1 MDKNRLHEEF
11 VSGGVGDYP
20 WIVPIQGICGGI
32 FILFNYQIIQ
42 IFNLKLNGFSQI
54 LYNFFFIVIPYIFL
68 MTIFSKY
75 VLEIFV
81 ILSTTIL
88 LLQFFYPSQR
98 ENKKEDDNI
107 TFYFPEFD
115 CLRSC
120 ILIPT
125 AIAILAVDFKIFP
138 RSWGKTEYYGYSVMD
153 VGTSGSFMI
162 MGIGDEIVYQKRQ
175 LSNTVQSKK
184 KLLKSLPSWLI
195 LFILGIIRMIF
206 VSIFNYHSHV
216 SEYGVHWNFFITMGC
231 VALLSKLFSKY
242 ISIKMLTICLVLN
255 YILLNLCGLQ
265 EWGLNNDILRT
276 NIISSNKEGI
286 ISILGYFTLKK
297 SKNNTDLMCI
307 AKTLLAPIL
316 FFSLQLIAEN
326 FLGEPSRRVYNIPFF
341 FYTAGTTSLWFSLMM
356 YGAYSSE
363 KLRNL
368 KNNNDLLYLLSKY
381 GLYFF
386 LLANL
391 LTVMSNL
398 YNKDEPFDSEANAK
412 KQLYSMRKDI
422 SSTIGEIHNKQKI
435 DKKRNTLY
443 CDIKGDELTKLEEDS
458 FVPGTF
464 RSSRDDKE
472 KKDQVAKEF
481 PFPII
486 NDKQKDHFLG
496 NVYFA
501 ETTNERKEKW
511 LNILQ
516 QRRIDNK

>member
-1 MDKNRLHEEF
+1 M
-11 VSGGVGDYP
+11 
-20 WIVPIQGICGGI
+20 IVYG
-32 FILFNYQIIQ
+32 L
-42 IFNLKLNGFSQI
+42 LKK
-54 LYNFFFIVIPYIFL
+54 
-68 MTIFSKY
+68 TIY
-75 VLEIFV
+75 
-81 ILSTTIL
+81 
-88 LLQFFYPSQR
+88 
-98 ENKKEDDNI
+98 
-107 TFYFPEFD
+107 FYFIF
-115 CLRSC
+115 CFFRSC

-286 ISILGYFTLKK
+286 ISILGYFSIYLLFRIYGNFFIVLKK

-341 FYTAGTTSLWFSLMM
+341 FYTVS
-356 YGAYSSE
+356 YY
-363 KLRNL
+363 
-368 KNNNDLLYLLSKY
+368 YLI
-381 GLYFF
+381 F
-386 LLANL
+386 L
-391 LTVMSNL
+391 
-398 YNKDEPFDSEANAK
+398 
-412 KQLYSMRKDI
+412 
-422 SSTIGEIHNKQKI
+422 
-435 DKKRNTLY
+435 
-443 CDIKGDELTKLEEDS
+443 
-458 FVPGTF
+458 
-464 RSSRDDKE
+464 
-472 KKDQVAKEF
+472 
-481 PFPII
+481 II
-486 NDKQKDHFLG
+486 LIF
-496 NVYFA
+496 
-501 ETTNERKEKW
+501 
-511 LNILQ
+511 
-516 QRRIDNK
+516 